1 VVHTAGVLDD
11 GILEALT
18 PERIDHVLPAKVDA
32 AVHLHE
38 LTRDLDLAAFVL
50 FSAAAGTLGAAG
62 QANYAAANTFLDAL
76 AQRRRAEGLPATA
89 LAWGLWAERSG
100 MTGDLADT
108 DLERISRAGVTALS
122 SAEGLALLDTARET
136 GDPTAVP
143 LHLDLAALRQADAST
158 VPPLLRGLVRPAA
171 RRTAADRGAVPAE
184 GFAERLLP
192 LTAAER
198 DRLLLATVRVQ
209 VAAVLGFPG
218 PDAVDPGRAFKELGF
233 DSLTAVEL
241 RNRLGSATGVRLPAT
256 LVFDYPTPNAL
267 AAFLRTELLGDR
279 AAPAPAGTTPA
290 VAAVADE
297 PIAIVALACRYPGG
311 VTTPEELWRLVAGS
325 VDAISPFP
333 TDRGWNLDALYDS
346 DPGRAGTSYTR
357 EGGFLHDAADFDPD
371 VFGINPREAL
381 AMDPHQRLLLETS
394 WEAFE
399 RAGIDPAAMRGSRTG
414 VFAGVMYHDYL
425 TRLPAVPEGL
435 EGYLGT
441 GTAGSVASGR
451 IAYTFGLEG
460 PAVTIDT
467 ACSSSL
473 VALHLAAQALRSGEC
488 DMALAGGVTVMSTP
502 DTFIDFSRQRGLSG
516 DGRCKS
522 FSADADGTG

>member
-1 VVHTAGVLDD
+1 
-11 GILEALT
+11 
-18 PERIDHVLPAKVDA
+18 
-32 AVHLHE
+32 
-38 LTRDLDLAAFVL
+38 
-50 FSAAAGTLGAAG
+50 
-62 QANYAAANTFLDAL
+62 
-76 AQRRRAEGLPATA
+76 
-89 LAWGLWAERSG
+89 
-100 MTGDLADT
+100 
-108 DLERISRAGVTALS
+108 
-122 SAEGLALLDTARET
+122 
-136 GDPTAVP
+136 
-143 LHLDLAALRQADAST
+143 
-158 VPPLLRGLVRPAA
+158 
-171 RRTAADRGAVPAE
+171 
-184 GFAERLLP
+184 
-192 LTAAER
+192 R

-218 PDAVDPGRAFKELGF
+218 PDAVDPARAFKELGF

-267 AAFLRTELLGDR
+267 AAFLRTELLGDQ
-279 AAPAPAGTTPA
+279 AAQAPAATTA
-290 VAAVADE
+290 TARAIADE
-297 PIAIVALACRYPGG
+297 PIAIVAMSCRYPGG
-311 VTTPEELWRLVAGS
+311 VSTPEELWQLVAGS
-325 VDAISPFP
+325 ADAISPFP

-381 AMDPHQRLLLETS
+381 AMDPHQRLLLEIS

-399 RAGIDPAAMRGSRTG
+399 RAGIAPATVRGSRTG

-488 DMALAGGVTVMSTP
+488 
-502 DTFIDFSRQRGLSG
+502 
-516 DGRCKS
+516 
-522 FSADADGTG
+522 